1 MKQLIMIGVAA
12 LLLGCTS
19 VKKDEFVIK
28 GHIGSY
34 PKDIL
39 ICAYEHNGNFVLD
52 TIRVKN
58 GKLSYRKQLQEP
70 IVANLVS
77 RDPNTSYIAQKNGI
91 IPGESVM
98 MFMEP
103 GTVLEIDMDNH
114 RWPELTWKGGTR
126 NNDLMKLY
134 ARTLPLKREAFEVLK
149 QIYKE
154 GISEEEEK
162 ALSEK
167 RMNLLNQ
174 AKEETHMFVR
184 SNPASYA
191 AMYLLGG
198 LYNNM
203 ELDEY
208 VAVFESFDPELLAT
222 SLGREMR
229 EKIDI
234 ALRTE
239 VGGTAPEFEKKD
251 MNGQMVKLSDYR
263 GKYVLLDFWGS
274 WCSPCRASHPHL
286 REIEAKYAPEGLVV
300 INIAS
305 ENGKDAHET
314 WIKAVK
320 EDKMTWTQILNN
332 EGWEQCDVV
341 KQFAITAFPTK
352 VLIGPDGKILVR
364 TVGESEPID
373 QKLQEVYGK

>member
-1 MKQLIMIGVAA
+1 MKKLMMLGVAA
-12 LLLGCTS
+12 LLLGCNS
-19 VKKDEFVIK
+19 IKEDEFVIK
-28 GHIGSY
+28 GHIASY
-34 PKDIL
+34 PKDVL

-52 TIRVKN
+52 TIRVEN
-58 GKLSYRKQLQEP
+58 GKLSYRKKLQEP

-77 RDPNTSYIAQKNGI
+77 RDPNSNIVQERGI

-98 MFMEP
+98 LFMEP
-103 GTVLEIDMDNH
+103 GTVLGIDMDNR
-114 RWPELTWKGGTR
+114 RWPELKWKGGTR

-134 ARTLPLKREAFEVLK
+134 ASTLPLKHEAFEVLK
-149 QIYKE
+149 QIYRE
-154 GISEEEEK
+154 GISEEEGK

-174 AKEETHMFVR
+174 VKEETHMFVR

-191 AMYLLGG
+191 AMYLLGE
-198 LYNNM
+198 LYNDM

-208 VAVFESFDPELLAT
+208 VTVFESFTPELRAMP
-222 SLGREMR
+222 LGREMQ

-251 MNGQMVKLSDYR
+251 MNGQTVKLSDYR

-286 REIEAKYAPEGLVV
+286 REMEAKYAPKGLVV

-305 ENGKDAHET
+305 ENGKDARET

-332 EGWEQCDVV
+332 EGREQCDVV

-364 TVGESEPID
+364 AVGESEPID
-373 QKLQEVYGK
+373 QKLREVYGM

>member
-263 GKYVLLDFWGS
+263 GK
-274 WCSPCRASHPHL
+274 
-286 REIEAKYAPEGLVV
+286 
-300 INIAS
+300 
-305 ENGKDAHET
+305 
-314 WIKAVK
+314 
-320 EDKMTWTQILNN
+320 
-332 EGWEQCDVV
+332 
-341 KQFAITAFPTK
+341 
-352 VLIGPDGKILVR
+352 
-364 TVGESEPID
+364 
-373 QKLQEVYGK
+373 

>member
-274 WCSPCRASHPHL
+274 WCSPCRGEIPHL
-286 REIEAKYAPEGLVV
+286 RHLYEVCGKDFNMISVSIDERDTDWKKAVQEEGMQWHQLCDQKGRKGPVVIEYQVFGIPDCIVLDPEGKIVCGGVRGAEL
-300 INIAS
+300 
-305 ENGKDAHET
+305 
-314 WIKAVK
+314 
-320 EDKMTWTQILNN
+320 
-332 EGWEQCDVV
+332 DVV
-341 KQFAITAFPTK
+341 VQD
-352 VLIGPDGKILVR
+352 LL
-364 TVGESEPID
+364 GE
-373 QKLQEVYGK
+373 KAKGL